1 MGSRKVKILHLITHM
16 PVGGAQDNTLL
27 TVEKHNRDDFC
38 VHLAANPS
46 GAWTNRALSVADVF
60 HPLPHLVTPIH
71 PLDDLKALFEIVKLL
86 KQERFEIV
94 HTHSSKAGML
104 GRLAARI
111 VGRSIVVHTIHGFP
125 FHDFMPAWK
134 RNIYIGLERLARSW
148 TDYFITVCDLNRQE
162 ALELNLLDAHNA
174 QTVYSGIDFSKLD
187 SSGEISTIYQ
197 TLEISPELKT
207 IMMVGRLDD
216 QKAPYYLIEAFSNVL
231 QQYPNV
237 ILLLVGDGPL
247 RPQLEQQVN
256 ELGIQSSVRF
266 LGSRTDVPHL
276 LKGIDIFALSSLWEG
291 LGRAM
296 TEAMLLGK
304 PVVVPAIHGIPET
317 VHDNETGLLFPAGD
331 VPQLTHQLLHV
342 LQHPD
347 VGIRLGANAKA
358 LTRRLFDGDRMVQ
371 QIEDIYGKLLSQ
383 EHQSVPRKEDVASP
397 VNVN

>member
-1 MGSRKVKILHLITHM
+1 MASRKVKVLHLITHM

-27 TVEKHNRDDFC
+27 TVENHNRDEFC

-46 GAWTNRALSVADVF
+46 GAWTSRALGAADVF

-71 PLDDLKALFEIVKLL
+71 PLDDLRALFEIVKLL
-86 KQERFEIV
+86 RQERFEIV

-111 VGRSIVVHTIHGFP
+111 VGGSIVVHTIHGFP

-134 RNIYIGLERLARSW
+134 RNVYITLERLARPW

-162 ALELNLLDAHNA
+162 ALELNLVEQHNA

-187 SSGEISTIYQ
+187 ASGEISKIYQ
-197 TLEISPELKT
+197 NLEISSDCKV
-207 IMMVGRLDD
+207 IMMVGRLDE

-231 QQYPNV
+231 KQYPNV
-237 ILLLVGDGPL
+237 VLLLVGDGHL
-247 RPQLEQQVN
+247 RSQLEQQVN
-256 ELGIQSSVRF
+256 ELGICSAVKF
-266 LGSRTDVPHL
+266 LGSRSDVPQL

-304 PVVVPAIHGIPET
+304 PVVVPAIYGIPET

-331 VPQLTHQLLHV
+331 VSQLTHQLLHI
-342 LQHPD
+342 LRHPE
-347 VGIRLGANAKA
+347 VGNRLGTNAKT
-358 LTRRLFDGDRMVQ
+358 LTRRLFDGHRMVQ

-383 EHQSVPRKEDVASP
+383 KHQAVPIKGDVASP
-397 VNVN
+397 VNVS